1 MGKNT
6 ASGRDR
12 MLERDFLGFIND
24 KRLFGPT
31 DCVLLAVSGGLDS
44 VVMADL
50 FGRTGQR
57 FALAHVNFGLRDE
70 ESEGDAVFVQTI
82 AAHYGV
88 PFHLTR
94 FDTVAVAAD
103 RGLSIQMAARELRYD
118 WFRQLLRE
126 HGYAAVA
133 TAHHQNDVLE
143 TLLLNLTRGTGLAG
157 LHGIAPRQGDVVRPL
172 LFATRNELAAHA
184 GAHGL
189 TYRED
194 RSNADDTYA
203 RNRIR
208 HHVVP
213 VLTDLN
219 PGLLTDT
226 LPRTVERLR
235 AAETL
240 VRAELEQSWRA
251 LIEPTAN
258 GLFLPTDK
266 LLAQPELAFRL
277 AEWLKPFGFTTDQT
291 GQMIASLH
299 RETGQVFQS
308 PTHQLTHDRLASGLT
323 GLLLEPLP
331 TVTDYQIVLTRWP
344 NVPVAVAD
352 QFTLTFDTFDKP
364 TYFTPPADPI
374 IACLD
379 AGRLTFPLTIR
390 PWQLGD
396 RFRPLGLNGS
406 KLVSDLLNDL
416 KLTRPERDQT
426 AVLLSGDQIAW
437 VIARRIAHPFRVTGE
452 TKRIGMISFVNE

>member
-1 MGKNT
+1 
-6 ASGRDR
+6 
-12 MLERDFLGFIND
+12 MLQEDFLGFING

-44 VVMADL
+44 IVMADL

-57 FALAHVNFGLRDE
+57 FAVAHVNFGLRGA
-70 ESEGDAVFVQTI
+70 ESAADAIFVQNC
-82 AAHYGV
+82 AKQYGV
-88 PFHLTR
+88 PFHLTHV
-94 FDTVAVAAD
+94 DTVAVAAQ
-103 RGLSIQMAARELRYD
+103 RGISVQMAAREGRYD
-118 WFRQLLRE
+118 WFAELIRE
-126 HGYAAVA
+126 HGYAGVA

-157 LHGIAPRQGDVVRPL
+157 LHGIAPRQGNVIRPL
-172 LFATRNELAAHA
+172 LFATRDQLAAHA
-184 GAHGL
+184 EIHHL

-194 RSNADDTYA
+194 RSNADDKYA

-213 VLTDLN
+213 VLIGLN

-240 VRAELEQSWRA
+240 VRAELDRSWQA
-251 LIEPTAN
+251 VAELHGA

-277 AEWLKPFGFTTDQT
+277 AEWLKPFGFSQDQT
-291 GQMIASLH
+291 GRMIESLG
-299 RETGQVFQS
+299 RETGQVFGSATQDRRV
-308 PTHQLTHDRLASGLT
+308 THDRLSNGRP
-323 GLLLEPLP
+323 GLLLETGPIGDPYEITLTDWP
-331 TVTDYQIVLTRWP
+331 TASVT
-344 NVPVAVAD
+344 VAG
-352 QFTLTFDTFDKP
+352 QFTLTIEGFDKP
-364 TYFTPPADPI
+364 ADFRSPTNPNV
-374 IACLD
+374 ACLD
-379 AGRLTFPLTIR
+379 ADRLMLPLTIR

-396 RFRPLGLNGS
+396 RFRPLGMHGT

-416 KLTRPERDQT
+416 KLPRAEREQT
-426 AVLLSGDQIAW
+426 AVLLSGSEIAW
-437 VIARRIAHPFRVTGE
+437 VIGRRIAHSFRVAGE
-452 TKRIGMISFVNE
+452 TKHIRMISFVNE